1 MPTYNYKCVENN
13 HIYIESRKMSE
24 QQIVNYCPEC
34 GSKLKRT
41 YSAPSIQFVG
51 SGFYK
56 TSN

>member
-13 HIYIESRKMSE
+13 HIYTESRKMNE
-24 QQIVNYCPEC
+24 KQIVDSCPEC
-34 GSKLKRT
+34 GSELKRS
-41 YSAPSIQFVG
+41 YSAPGIQFVG